1 MRRAFGYNE
10 ARTARRGGRNPARA
24 ATCAEKPEMA
34 KKQNLT
40 MSLEDYLECVY
51 MLLLAAKP
59 ARVRDIAASLGVTT
73 PSVVNGI
80 ASLKRLGYV
89 LQEPY
94 GSVELTPSGLDYA
107 KAILHKHEMLT
118 TFLRFVG
125 SPEDIAESDACKIEH
140 VVSPTTLDAVERFLK
155 RHKVPIHVE
164 RLFQSK

>member
-1 MRRAFGYNE
+1 
-10 ARTARRGGRNPARA
+10 
-24 ATCAEKPEMA
+24 MA

-51 MLLLAAKP
+51 MLLLADKP

-80 ASLKRLGYV
+80 AALKRLGYV

-94 GSVELTPSGLDYA
+94 GSVDLTPSGLEYA
-107 KAILHKHEMLT
+107 KAVLRKHELLT
-118 TFLRFVG
+118 SFLRYVG
-125 SPEDIAESDACKIEH
+125 SPEDVAESDACRIEH
-140 VVSPTTLDAVERFLK
+140 VVSPTTLDAIERFLA
-155 RHKVPIHVE
+155 RHKVPVHVE